1 MDYTKFIRS
10 SNKSIPFKLN
20 SEFPLIE
27 EAMNML
33 KDFNDT
39 QQELSNFFK
48 INSNIDLDENYD
60 ILQEEKNAF
69 IEKLSAYIKSNKLSK
84 SHLLLLQSILSIIN
98 RRFDDLAMQ
107 YKLIKQKVF
116 KQTRRLQLF
125 NFNKLTFTKAQKEN
139 NKLLKDIK
147 KTKDNEQH
155 ITTSNKQ
162 SKTFI
167 DTSILNDNNS
177 LESNNNYKES
187 GELMN
192 TFMNSANKQ
201 YEKTKQILFELSDLM
216 TTVQKKIFEQS
227 EMTKNILFNSETSV
241 QNVEEGNKHL
251 VKAQEYQKGRGVC
264 IGMIFIILGLFLLF
278 YDYTI

>member
-10 SNKSIPFKLN
+10 SNKSTPFKLN
-20 SEFPLIE
+20 SESPLIE

-60 ILQEEKNAF
+60 ILQEEKNTF

-147 KTKDNEQH
+147 KTKR
-155 ITTSNKQ
+155 K
-162 SKTFI
+162 
-167 DTSILNDNNS
+167 
-177 LESNNNYKES
+177 
-187 GELMN
+187 
-192 TFMNSANKQ
+192 
-201 YEKTKQILFELSDLM
+201 
-216 TTVQKKIFEQS
+216 
-227 EMTKNILFNSETSV
+227 
-241 QNVEEGNKHL
+241 
-251 VKAQEYQKGRGVC
+251 
-264 IGMIFIILGLFLLF
+264 
-278 YDYTI
+278 